1 MSTKSTRNPPK
12 GHPCLE
18 VLLSQA
24 ENDLFEIT
32 KQDLRYSNLPK
43 EEWRAIRSLGD
54 DRSIIIKKVN
64 KGLCIVVWD
73 RSHYVLETEK
83 QLSDLSV
90 YRDASNSENILPKLL
105 EASNKMF
112 SSLRRKGFITE
123 KNLNILHSS
132 IKRYRI
138 LVKYTYFP
146 NSISNFLMSPGHP

>member
-1 MSTKSTRNPPK
+1 MPTKSTRNPPK
-12 GHPCLE
+12 GHSCLE

-43 EEWRAIRSLGD
+43 EEWRATRSLGD
-54 DRSIIIKKVN
+54 DRSIVIKKVN

-90 YRDASNSENILPKLL
+90 YRDVSNSENVLPKLL
-105 EASNKMF
+105 EASSKMF

-123 KNLNILHSS
+123 KNLTSLHSS
-132 IKRYRI
+132 IKKHQI
-138 LVKYTYFP
+138 LVKHTYFRK
-146 NSISNFLMSPGHP
+146 SISDFLIQL